1 MTQMRALLGIVAVV
15 LVASACSDAAESAP
29 APTSSA
35 TTTTSPPTS
44 ATLPPPTVTT
54 TPVLPNPLTAGTID
68 SATLA
73 LMPMRTL
80 DPPLAGF
87 VASLHTEE
95 TNEQAIDRLPAGFD
109 EADDVDRFGREGGFR
124 SILRPTR
131 FNGTGTLAVD
141 TWVSTFRSAKGAS
154 DYLTDYAR
162 DIAKGEDAGR
172 APDLRIDEARTFAV
186 EEVGEEAIGLM
197 LTARDPDTEQTYYET
212 LIVFRIGRLLAFT
225 SLFREQDSDVRLM
238 LLEVAIDFED
248 RIRSVLDGTFEVVE
262 VPPPAE
268 LEAYTFEY
276 RQTLVQRFRAAVE
289 QPNPPGGGGG
299 DDDPGGG
306 DGDPGD
312 GDGDPS
318 GDDPTVTTTGVPPR
332 FEDFNTTTT
341 VAAAGTVVGER
352 MECTVSYSNAEGSG
366 RRTYLIE
373 RDLAWVSEGGRAF
386 EKIDPYSEPYGSDLV
401 FCPGWSPSRSDSG
414 VRPVT
419 RPGDGE
425 PEILDDGTLAERFRL
440 SREDLVTVGLGGDSA
455 GGISLDRFEVVT
467 AGEGPW
473 VIEVQLRMRG
483 TTAAF
488 ERAVG
493 PGFYPGANITIDLEF
508 EADRLNDPELFI
520 DLPL

>member
-1 MTQMRALLGIVAVV
+1 MNHLRAALAIVTVA
-15 LVASACSDAAESAP
+15 LVASACSDAAGP
-29 APTSSA
+29 APTSPVSVA
-35 TTTTSPPTS
+35 TTSSLPPTS
-44 ATLPPPTVTT
+44 VTLPPPTVTT
-54 TPVLPNPLTAGTID
+54 TLVLPNPLTAGAID

-80 DPPLAGF
+80 NPPLAGF
-87 VASLHTEE
+87 VASLNTEE

-109 EADDVDRFGREGGFR
+109 EVDDVDRFGREGGYR

-172 APDLRIDEARTFAV
+172 APDLRIDHVRTFAV
-186 EEVGEEAIGLM
+186 EEVGEEALGLI

-212 LIVFRIGRLLAFT
+212 IIVFRIGRLLAFA
-225 SLFREQDSDVRLM
+225 SLFREQDNDVRLM
-238 LLEVAIDFED
+238 LLQVAIEFED
-248 RIRSVLDGTFEVVE
+248 RITSVLDGTFEVVE
-262 VPPPAE
+262 IPPPAE
-268 LEAYTFEY
+268 LESYTFVY

-289 QPNPPGGGGG
+289 QPNPGGGGG
-299 DDDPGGG
+299 G
-306 DGDPGD
+306 
-312 GDGDPS
+312 
-318 GDDPTVTTTGVPPR
+318 DPTVTTTGVPPR
-332 FEDFNTTTT
+332 FEDFSTTTT
-341 VAAAGTVVGER
+341 VAASGTVVGER
-352 MECTVSYSNAEGSG
+352 MECTVSYSNTEGSG
-366 RRTYLIE
+366 RRTYIIE
-373 RDLAWVSEGGRAF
+373 RDLAWVSERGRAF
-386 EKIDPYSEPYGSDLV
+386 EDIDAYSEPYGSDLV
-401 FCPGWSPSRSDSG
+401 FCPGWSPSRSLSG

-419 RPGDGE
+419 RPGDRE
-425 PEILDDGTLAERFRL
+425 PELLDDGSLAERFTL
-440 SREDLVTVGLGGDSA
+440 SRDDLVTVGLGGEGAS
-455 GGISLDRFEVVT
+455 GISLDRFQVVT

-473 VIEVQLRMRG
+473 VVEVLRRMRG